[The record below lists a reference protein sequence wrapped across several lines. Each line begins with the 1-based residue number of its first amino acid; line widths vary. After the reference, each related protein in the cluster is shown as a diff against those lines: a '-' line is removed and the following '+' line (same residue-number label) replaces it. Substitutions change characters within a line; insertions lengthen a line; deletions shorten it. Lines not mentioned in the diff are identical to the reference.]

1 MFFVFPMT
9 ASRNSEAIT
18 WWIYKSCHYKQ
29 CYVTHSPQIMHDGWT
44 SHLPDAL
51 QLCTMSILWT
61 EPSAQCLRGAEP
73 KRSGQVPPPPTAQA
87 VTRVYPRAWWDLLRN
102 NMLFSAGL
110 QPGGTG
116 SPCCPHEG
124 RSCLTTEHTWQ
135 TARNEVT
142 GLPCWSSG

>member
-1 MFFVFPMT
+1 MLMGGRCFYYHLHMAKPRLGGQWVHT
-9 ASRNSEAIT
+9 AKVEPGLV
-18 WWIYKSCHYKQ
+18 SCPHPGL
-29 CYVTHSPQIMHDGWT
+29 SW
-44 SHLPDAL
+44 SHRP
-51 QLCTMSILWT
+51 ILWT

-73 KRSGQVPPPPTAQA
+73 RRSGQVPPPPTAQA